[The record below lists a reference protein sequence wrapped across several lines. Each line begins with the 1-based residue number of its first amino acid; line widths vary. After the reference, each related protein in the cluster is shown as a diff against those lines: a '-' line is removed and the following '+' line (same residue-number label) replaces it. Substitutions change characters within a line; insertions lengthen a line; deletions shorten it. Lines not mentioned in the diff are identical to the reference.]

1 MIEQAFIIKGIR
13 KVTIL
18 KLILEVTSL
27 LVAGHKSL
35 EENFG
40 IHFKSTHLY
49 VDGLPYKN
57 FARTMGTLFLVISYR
72 EC

>member
-1 MIEQAFIIKGIR
+1 MIEQAFIIKGLR
-13 KVTIL
+13 KVPIL

-35 EENFG
+35 EEHFG

-49 VDGLPYKN
+49 VDGLPYKK
-57 FARTMGTLFLVISYR
+57 FYADIGDLVPKY
-72 EC
+72 

>member
-1 MIEQAFIIKGIR
+1 MIEQAFIIKGLR

-35 EENFG
+35 EENCG

-49 VDGLPYKN
+49 FDGLPYKK
-57 FARTMGTLFLVISYR
+57 FCADIGDLVPSY
-72 EC
+72 

>member
-1 MIEQAFIIKGIR
+1 MIEQAFIIKGLR

-49 VDGLPYKN
+49 VDGLPYKKFCAN
-57 FARTMGTLFLVISYR
+57 NGDLVPSY
-72 EC
+72 

>member
-1 MIEQAFIIKGIR
+1 MIEQAFIIKGLR

-40 IHFKSTHLY
+40 IHFKSTHFY
-49 VDGLPYKN
+49 VDGLPYKKLCADN
-57 FARTMGTLFLVISYR
+57 GDLVPSY
-72 EC
+72 

>member
-1 MIEQAFIIKGIR
+1 M
-13 KVTIL
+13 TIL

-35 EENFG
+35 EENFS

-49 VDGLPYKN
+49 VDGLPYKKFCADN
-57 FARTMGTLFLVISYR
+57 GDLLPSY
-72 EC
+72 

>member
-1 MIEQAFIIKGIR
+1 MIEQAFIIKGLR

-35 EENFG
+35 EEHFG

-49 VDGLPYKN
+49 VDGLPYKKYCTDN
-57 FARTMGTLFLVISYR
+57 GDLVPSY
-72 EC
+72 